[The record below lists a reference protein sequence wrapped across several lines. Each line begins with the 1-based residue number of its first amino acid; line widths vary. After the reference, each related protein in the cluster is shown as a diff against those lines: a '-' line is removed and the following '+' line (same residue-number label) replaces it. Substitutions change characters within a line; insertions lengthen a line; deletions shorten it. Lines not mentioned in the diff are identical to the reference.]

1 MFIFKST
8 LLMNRKRL
16 SELTR
21 ADLLEN
27 EVWEYCMADNI
38 EYVSPSGKVEVNGDS
53 NEVYIVITDFIF
65 KNNSKHV
72 GYCSPHTSGSLGLV
86 QPVVLTDKGP
96 VEFYREADF
105 TPDDETTALSRFGL
119 RKQSVF
125 PVEYIS
131 RIKCNREYFS
141 GMLLDFN
148 RDK

>member
-1 MFIFKST
+1 
-8 LLMNRKRL
+8 MNRKRL
-16 SELTR
+16 SELTI

-27 EVWEYCMADNI
+27 EVWEYCLAENI
-38 EYVSPSGKVEVNGDS
+38 EYVSPSEKIEVSGDS
-53 NEVYIVITDFIF
+53 NEVYIVVTDFIF

-72 GYCSPHTSGSLGLV
+72 GFCSPHDSGSLDLV

-96 VEFYREADF
+96 VEFYKEADF
-105 TPDDETTALSRFGL
+105 TTDDETTALTLFGL

>member
-1 MFIFKST
+1 MEYEIGDT
-8 LLMNRKRL
+8 I
-16 SELTR
+16 E
-21 ADLLEN
+21 EN
-27 EVWEYCMADNI
+27 EIVGSVEYTKVAENI
-38 EYVSPSGKVEVNGDS
+38 EYVSPSEKIEVSGDS
-53 NEVYIVITDFIF
+53 NEVYIVVTDFIF

-72 GYCSPHTSGSLGLV
+72 GFCSPHDSGSLDLV

-96 VEFYREADF
+96 VEFYKEADF
-105 TPDDETTALSRFGL
+105 TTDDETTALTLFGL
-119 RKQSVF
+119 RKQNVF